1 MHATAKLFN
10 RQNRFSN
17 NEIIMTKSR
26 KSTKTA
32 SFRIDD
38 SLLDALL
45 AESNSKQVSLNTLV
59 NQVLREYIEWYA
71 NAPKVGYMIVRKSL
85 ISAIL
90 ERFNDDDIR
99 QLARI
104 TAKQS
109 REINLLFAS
118 EYSID
123 SALKIIE
130 YKMRMSG
137 YIYRK
142 EIHDDYYTYIIEH
155 GLGPKWSL
163 YLAELFASEFQEV
176 DHEAEFEKLDNLLAF
191 KVRK

>member
-1 MHATAKLFN
+1 MVKGKKTT
-10 RQNRFSN
+10 R
-17 NEIIMTKSR
+17 
-26 KSTKTA
+26 TA

-38 SLLDALL
+38 SLLDALI
-45 AESNSKQVSLNTLV
+45 ADSTSKQVSLNTLV
-59 NQVLREYIEWYA
+59 NQVLRDYIDWYA

-85 ISAIL
+85 MSTML
-90 ERFNDDDIR
+90 EKFNEDQVK

-118 EYSID
+118 EYNID
-123 SALKIIE
+123 TALKIIE

-137 YIYRK
+137 YVYRK
-142 EIHDDYYTYIIEH
+142 EIRDNHYTYVIEH
-155 GLGPKWSL
+155 GMGPKWSL
-163 YLAELFASEFQEV
+163 YLSELFGAEFQEV

-191 KVRK
+191 RVRK

>member
-1 MHATAKLFN
+1 MAKG
-10 RQNRFSN
+10 
-17 NEIIMTKSR
+17 K
-26 KSTKTA
+26 KATKTA
-32 SFRIDD
+32 SFRIEE
-38 SLLDALL
+38 SLLGALIEESDAR
-45 AESNSKQVSLNTLV
+45 QISLNTLV

-71 NAPKVGYMIVRKSL
+71 KAPKVGYMIVRKSL
-85 ISAIL
+85 ISTML
-90 ERFNDDDIR
+90 KKFSEDQVL
-99 QLARI
+99 QLAKV

-123 SALKIIE
+123 SALKVIE

-137 YIYRK
+137 YVYRK
-142 EIHDDYYTYIIEH
+142 EVHGNEATYIIEH

-163 YLAELFASEFQEV
+163 YLAELFAAEFQEV
-176 DHEAEFEKLDNLLAF
+176 KHKGEFEKLDNLLAF

>member
-1 MHATAKLFN
+1 MGRH
-10 RQNRFSN
+10 
-17 NEIIMTKSR
+17 R

-38 SLLDALL
+38 SLLEALL
-45 AESNSKQVSLNTLV
+45 VESESKQISLNTLV
-59 NQVLREYIEWYA
+59 NQVLREYIDWYA

-85 ISAIL
+85 MSAML
-90 ERFNDDDIR
+90 EEFNEDDIR

-104 TAKQS
+104 TSKQS

-118 EYSID
+118 EYNID
-123 SALKIIE
+123 TALKVIE

-137 YIYRK
+137 YVYRK
-142 EIHDDYYTYIIEH
+142 EIRDNQYVYVIEH
-155 GLGPKWSL
+155 GMGPKWSL
-163 YLAELFASEFQEV
+163 YLAELFAAEFQEV
-176 DHEAEFEKLDNLLAF
+176 KHQAEFERLDQVIAF